1 MTEKT
6 LLLWTLMTI
15 NPYPV
20 DLGVSTRSGANC
32 IVPESYV
39 TW

>member
-1 MTEKT
+1 MTKKT

-20 DLGVSTRSGANC
+20 NTRVCPQGLELTVLYQSHM
-32 IVPESYV
+32 
-39 TW
+39 